1 MDWDAIAA
9 IGELLAA
16 VATVATLTFLAMQ
29 IRQSNKAARTT
40 AEIELPQRF
49 AEWVARVSAD
59 PENMRIWDAAAEDSE
74 SLAPDEVRRFR
85 WIVADL
91 FLVFEAQYHAF
102 KGGILSEPS
111 WSIKRD
117 TVLGLLENPVIQE
130 QWDNRMTPFSEE
142 FRAEI
147 DTYKGGPV
155 SSWAHQ
161 VVGSSSGSAPSHTV
175 DVKP

>member
-1 MDWDAIAA
+1 MDWDAIGA

-16 VATVATLTFLAMQ
+16 VATIATLTFLAMQ

-49 AEWVARVSAD
+49 AEWTSRVSAD
-59 PENMRIWDAAAEDSE
+59 PVKMRIWDAAAADFEG
-74 SLAPDEVRRFR
+74 LAPEESRQFR
-85 WIVADL
+85 WIAADL
-91 FLVFEAQYHAF
+91 FLVFEAQYYAF

-117 TVLGLLENPVIQE
+117 TVLGLLENPVIRE
-130 QWDNRMTPFSEE
+130 QWDKRFTPFSEE

-147 DTYKGGPV
+147 EAHRGSPV
-155 SSWAHQ
+155 KSWAHQ
-161 VVGSSSGSAPSHTV
+161 VVGRSSGSDSEDLSET
-175 DVKP
+175 